1 MNNIIIRCLL
11 SSVLLSAHIVNADIY
26 RYTDENGKLHYGDKR
41 LNKKYVPIEYS
52 WKGWVEVTYFKSYA
66 KNKKL
71 FHPYIADAASRHGI
85 NAKLIHAVIYAE
97 SYYNPK
103 IKSHAGAVGLMQLMP
118 ATAKR
123 FGVTNRR
130 NPEQNI
136 EGGVKYLKVLMKMF
150 NNDLKLVL
158 AAYNAGEGT
167 VRKYGNKIPP
177 YPETQNYVKKVL
189 KLYRG

>member
-1 MNNIIIRCLL
+1 MRVLFTAIIFVFL
-11 SSVLLSAHIVNADIY
+11 SQSLAAEIY

-41 LNKKYVPIEYS
+41 LNKKYVAIEYS
-52 WKGWVEVTYFKSYA
+52 WKGWSEVKYFSSY
-66 KNKKL
+66 KQNRKRFKPL
-71 FHPYIADAASRHGI
+71 IADAAIRHGI
-85 NAKLIHAVIYAE
+85 SAELIHAVIQTE
-97 SYYNPK
+97 SYYNPQ

-123 FGVTNRR
+123 FGVSNRK

-136 EGGVKYLKVLMKMF
+136 EGGVKYLKVLMRMF
-150 NNDLKLVL
+150 DNDLTLVL
-158 AAYNAGEGT
+158 AAYNAGEGS

-189 KLYRG
+189 KIYKG